1 MALNKDLTAKYLGKS
16 ITLNGAYIKISRV
29 EGTKDNVLLV
39 VSAQTQKD
47 GELIWE
53 KGFAF
58 DPLSQE
64 ANIFASGYGHLKTLP
79 EFAGATDC

>member
-1 MALNKDLTAKYLGKS
+1 MALNKNLSANYLGKN

-64 ANIFASGYGHLKTLP
+64 ANVFASGYAHIKTLP
-79 EFAGATDC
+79 EFAGAVDC